1 MADTIKQEN
10 VNQAK
15 PEATKVEAAK
25 ADNKK
30 EDKKD
35 KKEKK
40 QRRPFKVV
48 MKTWSK
54 GLAKEASRISWE
66 KKHDVLKDFITVV
79 ILCVILGAI
88 FFGIDAIIVTL
99 QNIGK

>member
-1 MADTIKQEN
+1 MADTIKQET
-10 VNQAK
+10 VNAN
-15 PEATKVEAAK
+15 PADATKVEAAK

-30 EDKKD
+30 ED

-54 GLAKEASRISWE
+54 GLAKEASRIAWE
-66 KKHDVLKDFITVV
+66 KKHDVLKDFITILV
-79 ILCVILGAI
+79 ICVILGAI
-88 FFGIDAIIVTL
+88 FFGIDAIVVAL
-99 QNIGK
+99 QNMGAK